1 MKRYIA
7 AIIAAI
13 LVISCLPVMA
23 LAADVGAGSTVTV
36 TLAIDSALLAGDI
49 QAFTSDSGNV
59 AFESMVCHVPF
70 HAVNGTNASF
80 ASTEEN
86 LTGSLA
92 TATFKVSNDVA
103 PGTYTI
109 SISGTGYLLGYI
121 EVPLS
126 VSKTIVIEGEKHTHT
141 GETWESDE
149 NNHWHRCEGCGEKFG
164 EAKHTK
170 SETPEEDGWYVCTV
184 CGYKMEE
191 HKEEHTHSWSWKYD
205 ATKHWQECSC
215 DEKQNE
221 GKHTKSETPEE
232 DGWYVCTVCGYKME
246 KHTEDHTHFWS
257 WKYDATKHW
266 QECSCNDTQN
276 EGKHTFVYDKTT
288 KKEVCSI
295 CGYTRD
301 HKAHVCASDAWEK
314 DKTYHWHICDLCGEK
329 FEKDKHVKPNQA
341 ANDGH
346 YYCEDCGYDMGKAN
360 SKPSAG
366 LDDVPKTGDITNQII
381 LTTGAVVLGMVA
393 AVAFVFKRKRAH

>member
-36 TLAIDSALLAGDI
+36 TLAIDSVLLSGDI
-49 QAFTSDSGNV
+49 QAFTSDSDNV
-59 AFESMVCHVPF
+59 AFVSMVCHVPF
-70 HAVNGTNASF
+70 HAVKDTKASF

-92 TATFKVSNDVA
+92 TATFKVSNDVD

-109 SISGTGYLLGYI
+109 SISGTGYLLGGI

-126 VSKTIVIEGEKHTHT
+126 VSKTIEIEGEKHTHT
-141 GETWESDE
+141 GEAWEFDE
-149 NNHWHRCEGCGEKFG
+149 NNHWHVCEGCNEKFG

-170 SETPEEDGWYVCTV
+170 SETPEDGWYVCTV
-184 CGYKMEE
+184 C
-191 HKEEHTHSWSWKYD
+191 D
-205 ATKHWQECSC
+205 
-215 DEKQNE
+215 
-221 GKHTKSETPEE
+221 
-232 DGWYVCTVCGYKME
+232 YKME
-246 KHTEDHTHFWS
+246 KHTEEHTHSWS

-288 KKEVCSI
+288 KKEVCS

-301 HKAHVCASDAWEK
+301 HEAHVCVSDAWEK

-329 FEKDKHVKPNQA
+329 FEKGKHVKPSQA